1 MLEYPL
7 IGKRRYLEMRQ
18 ELAALEDEIGGPL
31 PPDSATHRLGHT
43 QQPSIK
49 TVSHAAPWPSPPSL
63 RSPAELRR
71 YHEGVVTREGQGVAY
86 VGGARLTGVEVGLRY
101 VGGILEQAVS
111 RGHGGKGEDLTVNIR
126 TIGSVPL
133 ALRPPG
139 SITESR
145 VTRLTKQALGPS
157 TTTPVPPF
165 PESLVVRGIV
175 TARLSD
181 LAALDRRRIDAGDA
195 PYVDP
200 LAAVE
205 TSLRQLDGRV
215 TSSRPLRFFAHGV
228 AQPQEG
234 LDSTW
239 QLLGALKSWGFRV
252 VPLAWRCVGFDE
264 VLDFVSALQQAKPGF
279 EYPLEGGMLSIGRIA
294 EEEGAPRS
302 VLLSFASLGKKTAV
316 ASVYR
321 AVGRGGGVSPV
332 ALLDRS
338 KDPDGALPEG
348 APIPAMSGG
357 RVLPLEAGAAVRVL
371 SGAVAPYVV
380 AESLGETKPSP
391 SVSSPLCPSCQAT
404 LTVSAEDP
412 FARCENPACKGR
424 ARARVLHLVGP
435 RGLALSSITPRV
447 AESLLGQSRAPL
459 ADLYALDPIAVERA
473 QPGAAEAFK
482 AERDRH
488 RRLPLWK
495 VLHLASISAVSE
507 RAARLV
513 ASYFEEVDP
522 LIEVGPAR
530 LAQVP
535 GLPPE
540 AVAPLTEWLEGEGRI
555 LFGRLSELDV
565 RIEGESTSFAAPF
578 RGKTL
583 VLAGKLDRYTAEQ
596 VAEEVERRAGTL
608 DLRVSRNTDFVI
620 LGRDPGEAVALAEA
634 YNVLTLDEAAL
645 ASVLRQT

>member
-1 MLEYPL
+1 VLEYPL

-18 ELAALEDEIGGPL
+18 ELAALEDDIGGPL

-43 QQPSIK
+43 KQLSIK
-49 TVSHAAPWPSPPSL
+49 TVSHTAPWVSPPSL

-71 YHEGVVTREGQGVAY
+71 YHEGVVAREGQGVAY

-165 PESLVVRGIV
+165 PESLIVRGIV
-175 TARLSD
+175 TARLAD

-302 VLLSFASLGKKTAV
+302 VLLSFASLGKKTTV

-332 ALLDRS
+332 ALLDRD

-348 APIPAMSGG
+348 APIPAMTGG

-371 SGAVAPYVV
+371 SGAVAPHVV
-380 AESLGETKPSP
+380 AESFGETKPSLGEQP
-391 SVSSPLCPSCQAT
+391 AVSSCQAI
-404 LTVSAEDP
+404 TVTAEDP
-412 FARCENPACKGR
+412 SPAARIQPQR
-424 ARARVLHLVGP
+424 ASAGSGATP
-435 RGLALSSITPRV
+435 RGPPRLGAELDRPRV
-447 AESLLGQSRAPL
+447 AEGLLGQSRPLGRSLCPRSDRGGARPTGRGGGLQSRARSPPAPPAVEGAASVEHLLRERARRAPGRLVLRRGRPADRGRSRAAGAGPRL
-459 ADLYALDPIAVERA
+459 AARGGRALDR
-473 QPGAAEAFK
+473 
-482 AERDRH
+482 
-488 RRLPLWK
+488 
-495 VLHLASISAVSE
+495 
-507 RAARLV
+507 V
-513 ASYFEEVDP
+513 A
-522 LIEVGPAR
+522 G
-530 LAQVP
+530 
-535 GLPPE
+535 G
-540 AVAPLTEWLEGEGRI
+540 
-555 LFGRLSELDV
+555 
-565 RIEGESTSFAAPF
+565 
-578 RGKTL
+578 
-583 VLAGKLDRYTAEQ
+583 
-596 VAEEVERRAGTL
+596 
-608 DLRVSRNTDFVI
+608 
-620 LGRDPGEAVALAEA
+620 
-634 YNVLTLDEAAL
+634 
-645 ASVLRQT
+645 